1 MSTPIDR
8 LVEIMTKLRDPETG
22 CPWDKQQSFATIAPH
37 TIEEAYEVADAI
49 EHRDMEALKDEL
61 GDLLFQ
67 VVFYAQ
73 MAREAGAFDFNEV
86 AAGIAEKMVR
96 RHPHVFGEDSIASVQ
111 AQSAAWEEH
120 KARERSEKAETGPA
134 GASVLDG
141 VARALP
147 ALARARKL
155 QNRAARV
162 GFDWPEAFD
171 VIAKIEEEIAEV
183 RNEILSNA
191 PPCGLPARSR
201 GFAPASRSRTEGRSA
216 EAGPKPPAFAKPASA
231 GEGRSGDG
239 PAERLRDEIGDLL
252 FACANLARK
261 LEIDPE
267 TALSR
272 ANGKFERRFR
282 RIEAL
287 LAERGKTPAQSSLEE
302 MDELWNQAKAE
313 EREQG

>member
-8 LVEIMTKLRDPETG
+8 LVEIMTELRDPETG

-49 EHRDMEALKDEL
+49 EHGDMEALKDEL

-96 RHPHVFGEDSIASVQ
+96 RHPHVFGEDSIASVE

-183 RNEILSNA
+183 RNEILATA
-191 PPCGLPARSR
+191 PPCG
-201 GFAPASRSRTEGRSA
+201 
-216 EAGPKPPAFAKPASA
+216 PKP
-231 GEGRSGDG
+231 SGDE

>member
-22 CPWDKQQSFATIAPH
+22 CPWDKEQSFATIAPH

-49 EHRDMEALKDEL
+49 EHGDMEALKDEL

-162 GFDWPEAFD
+162 GFDWPEACD

-183 RNEILSNA
+183 RNEILSTA

-201 GFAPASRSRTEGRSA
+201 GFA
-216 EAGPKPPAFAKPASA
+216 SA
-231 GEGRSGDG
+231 GEGRSGDE

-302 MDELWNQAKAE
+302 MDALWNQAKAE